1 MSKIDPAIELMIE
14 KRFSEMQKD
23 LKEDRHA
30 QNNKIQEV
38 ILSQEK
44 KLETAIDWLQE
55 ENAKLLKEIS
65 GLFARKWV
73 ERSAIGI
80 GVFIIAGV
88 STIFWN
94 VFSEKLT
101 DYLNNLV

>member
-44 KLETAIDWLQE
+44 KLETAID
-55 ENAKLLKEIS
+55 
-65 GLFARKWV
+65 
-73 ERSAIGI
+73 
-80 GVFIIAGV
+80 
-88 STIFWN
+88 
-94 VFSEKLT
+94 
-101 DYLNNLV
+101 